1 MGTAPLLAKYGGGN
15 WFRRTVSHVSKPFLQ
30 IKSYSPKKNHK
41 LPDLSFYP
49 YTHIP
54 QDILIVTCFYRYR
67 SLAHNV
73 LYCCCRCCFK
83 SLKSMKTFWV
93 WGQLSNYHQSQRLCG
108 WYRITYM
115 EQTPIILREMRIWNK
130 TAAAPMFAC
139 KRWRSKTS
147 EW

>member
-83 SLKSMKTFWV
+83 SLKSMKTFLGMGTTFKLPPISTFMWV
-93 WGQLSNYHQSQRLCG
+93 IPHHVYGTNSNNLERNEN
-108 WYRITYM
+108 M
-115 EQTPIILREMRIWNK
+115 K
-130 TAAAPMFAC
+130 
-139 KRWRSKTS
+139 
-147 EW
+147 